1 MLCELSGQELT
12 LLAAVIANQI
22 ACCVPEEQ
30 LSLLGAFYT
39 VLGDQLAL
47 IASAG
52 CDSSSND
59 HKPNSNHSK

>member
-1 MLCELSGQELT
+1 MLCQCSGKELT

-30 LSLLGAFYT
+30 LGLLGAFYT

-52 CDSSSND
+52 CEKDTTSS
-59 HKPNSNHSK
+59 